1 MHYKNEHI
9 DANSAICTHLNWEET
24 KHIEWLILHIH
35 DVIAICTNL
44 PRLENSLFLIVGLIL
59 PNNLRLECDFKMFF
73 DRLNYLLL
81 RLVPAIHNNCVQAP
95 GLVGLNVS
103 FVINNPIILHPFFFK
118 AV

>member
-35 DVIAICTNL
+35 GVTAICMLKSKQINL
-44 PRLENSLFLIVGLIL
+44 PRLEDSLFSIVGLIL
-59 PNNLRLECDFKMFF
+59 SNNLCLKCDLEMFF
-73 DRLNYLLL
+73 DGLKDLLL

-95 GLVGLNVS
+95 GLV
-103 FVINNPIILHPFFFK
+103 
-118 AV
+118 